1 MFLLVSVRHVGAHP
15 GEHQHGV
22 SIQISISLP
31 GYLVC
36 KIFLWP
42 DSWRGSLYM
51 YLLSFPEFWTLS
63 VERFWFLFWSI
74 WNGVMLKTSNTV
86 TKMYAIL
93 FYRTQTWYH
102 FWNLLWNSLVDALS
116 LFLQWFI
123 VVVFPR
129 LVLIQFLRTNP
140 LVMKLRR
147 PFVLVDLYFLL
158 KLLWISSW
166 LERLKSLQIL
176 TSLNIILKG
185 RRLFQ
190 ELQH

>member
-1 MFLLVSVRHVGAHP
+1 M
-15 GEHQHGV
+15 EY
-22 SIQISISLP
+22 I
-31 GYLVC
+31 
-36 KIFLWP
+36 
-42 DSWRGSLYM
+42 RGLSKTVLYCAIMRSYIHNMYM
-51 YLLSFPEFWTLS
+51 YLLSFPKFWTLS

-74 WNGVMLKTSNTV
+74 LNGVTLKTSNTV
-86 TKMYAIL
+86 TKVYAIL

-185 RRLFQ
+185 RRLIQ
-190 ELQH
+190 ERQH